1 MRKIDMENMDDIDIA
16 KLLKNMSEENVDDIS
31 DENVSVEETENNT
44 DIEDTKSQEKKEN
57 TISDIAHQIEEME
70 ENDEDESF
78 YDSNTI
84 KVVLQDYKDLKEKY
98 DELNDKYLRSVA
110 DFGNFRKRNLEENR
124 TKIEKS
130 KVSLVK
136 EIITLNDSLEKALKE
151 AEESQSFENLFE
163 GVQAIQK
170 MVSFALEKEN
180 VRPIDAVGEKF
191 NPELHDCI
199 LVAPIPGVEAETIV
213 EETEKGYTI
222 NKTVVRP
229 AKVIVA
235 GGSPEVSVDEND
247 EEIQKT
253 DTETQVEDTPEN
265 PQEPDTEEPE
275 NASEPPDSED
285 EVEIPVNVRE
295 E

>member
-1 MRKIDMENMDDIDIA
+1 MENMNDIDIA
-16 KLLKNMSEENVDDIS
+16 KLLENMSEDNVDDIS
-31 DENVSVEETENNT
+31 DDNASVEKAESDT
-44 DIEDTKSQEKKEN
+44 DPEEPESQEEKEDS
-57 TISDIAHQIEEME
+57 IKDIARQIEEIE

-151 AEESQSFENLFE
+151 AEESKSFENLFE

-229 AKVIVA
+229 AKVVVA

-275 NASEPPDSED
+275 NASEPPNSED

>member
-1 MRKIDMENMDDIDIA
+1 MRKIDMENIDDIDLA
-16 KLLKNMSEENVDDIS
+16 KLIANMSEENLDDIS
-31 DENVSVEETENNT
+31 DENASIEETETNNDNET
-44 DIEDTKSQEKKEN
+44 NSEEEN
-57 TISDIAHQIEEME
+57 NISDIAHQIEELE
-70 ENDEDESF
+70 ENDEDGSF

-163 GVQAIQK
+163 GVQAIEK

-180 VRPIDAVGEKF
+180 VRPIEAVGQKF

-199 LVAPIPGVEAETIV
+199 LVAPIPGVEAETVV
-213 EETEKGYTI
+213 EETEKGYVI

-229 AKVIVA
+229 AKVVVA
-235 GGSPEVSVDEND
+235 GGSPEVSVDENE
-247 EEIQKT
+247 EEI
-253 DTETQVEDTPEN
+253 
-265 PQEPDTEEPE
+265 QEPDTETPVEETPETPQESNTEESE
-275 NASEPPDSED
+275 NASEPTNSEE
-285 EVEIPVNVRE
+285 EVEIPVNVIDE

>member
-1 MRKIDMENMDDIDIA
+1 MENMDDIDIA